1 VYTVKEVAM
10 LLDLTEHTVRF
21 YTDKGLVPNLQRD
34 KNNKRLFDDEAINW
48 LTGVKYLKQC
58 GMSVEDIKTHV
69 NLCLEGGSTIQALYD
84 IIFKQKTIAQEQLEE
99 AKRTVK
105 YMEEKVN
112 HYLDIINGVVTD
124 DTNPGEWESI
134 KPIPLKKNKLIFH
147 DKSACFNYRI

>member
-1 VYTVKEVAM
+1 MYTVKEVAK

-34 KNNKRLFDDEAINW
+34 KNNNRLFDDESINW

-58 GMSVEDIKTHV
+58 GMSVEDIKTYV
-69 NLCLEGGSTIQALYD
+69 DLCLEGGSTIKERYE
-84 IIFKQKTIAQEQLEE
+84 IILKQKTIAQAQLEE

-105 YMEEKVN
+105 YMAEKAN
-112 HYLDIINGVVTD
+112 HYLEIINGVVPD

-134 KPIPLKKNKLIFH
+134 NANTTKKRT
-147 DKSACFNYRI
+147 S